1 MDTGLEHACQLLIA
15 AAQSK
20 NFIPCRIVF
29 SLIEA
34 SSPAEKL
41 EKLNDILAL
50 CSLRVIRV
58 KHKGIYS
65 LVVTD
70 VIENPKEH
78 YQWLRSALTPTNL
91 ANLNEERGAYILIR
105 IILHLSQQECE
116 MEYLLDTLSCTAE
129 PPAWQQRRSSE
140 LTSDSRK
147 GWEETLERFIA
158 KAWLLQNGTRLS
170 SASEMAQALICEK
183 ELSKFLIDLKN
194 KDE

>member
-15 AAQSK
+15 AAKSK
-20 NFIPCRIVF
+20 SFVPCRIIFALV
-29 SLIEA
+29 EA

-41 EKLNDILAL
+41 EKLNGVLAL
-50 CSLRVIRV
+50 CSLRAIRV
-58 KHKGIYS
+58 KHKGVYS

-70 VIENPKEH
+70 ATENPKEY
-78 YQWLRSALTPTNL
+78 YQWLKSALTPTNL
-91 ANLNEERGAYILIR
+91 ANLNEERGAYILVR

-116 MEYLLDTLSCTAE
+116 REHLLDTLSCTAK
-129 PPAWQQRRSSE
+129 PPAWQQEQSSE
-140 LTSDSRK
+140 LTSDDRK

-194 KDE
+194 KEE